1 MSYEA
6 WFSTALSA
14 LLVFALALTNW
25 PADMVFVGVLTLL
38 ALPFFHDEKGWH
50 GVLSASEVFDGL
62 GNSSV
67 VTIGVLFVVVAGLR
81 DTGGLI
87 SIVERLLGR
96 PKGEREAQ
104 IRMMVPVATAS
115 AFMNNTPLVA
125 IMIPIIKEWGQKYRI
140 SPSKLLMPLSFA
152 TILGGVG
159 TLIGTS
165 TNLTVHGLM
174 QKMTPDLYP
183 LGFFEIGKVGLPCAV
198 VGILYL
204 WLFFSKI
211 VPDRTTALQ
220 ALSDPREYTIEMMVE
235 PGSPMVGRTVEQA
248 GLRHLSGAYL
258 VEIQRDDDEVIQA
271 VGPMERLRS
280 RDRLIFVGIVESV
293 KDLQRIRGLVPAT
306 DQVFKLDSPR
316 TQRRLVE
323 AVVSDT
329 SPIVGRSIREGRFRS
344 IYDAAVIAV
353 SRNGERINSKI
364 GDIVLRTGDTLLLEA
379 HPSFVERMANRRDF
393 FLVSQVADSAPVRHD
408 RAWVSVLILLGMVTA
423 ATFQWVDVLV
433 AAMTAAGLMLVTRC
447 TSVASARS
455 SIDWSI
461 LVVIAASLGL
471 SAALD
476 KTGAADSIAQSLIQ
490 FAGGNEWMTL
500 FWIYVITTVF
510 TEVMSNNAAAVLA
523 MTIAVDTAK
532 QLHDASPMPFIAAIM
547 IGASCSF
554 ATPIGYQTNMMV
566 YGPGGY
572 RFMDFVRVGLPMN
585 VLMGMVTVSL
595 APLIWPFH
603 R

>member
-1 MSYEA
+1 MSAEA
-6 WFSTALSA
+6 WFATAISV
-14 LLVFALALTNW
+14 LLVVALAVTSW
-25 PADMVFVGVLTLL
+25 PADFVFIGVLTLL
-38 ALPFFHDEKGWH
+38 AIPFFHDEKGWH
-50 GVLSASEVFDGL
+50 GVLSASEIWDGL

-81 DTGGLI
+81 DTGGLT

-96 PKGEREAQ
+96 PKSEFQARL
-104 IRMMVPVATAS
+104 RLMVPVAVAS

-125 IMIPIIKEWGQKYRI
+125 IMIPIVKEWGQKFRI

-174 QKMTPDLYP
+174 QKLTPDLYP
-183 LGFFEIGKVGLPCAV
+183 LGFFEIGKLGLPCAI
-198 VGILYL
+198 VGIGYL
-204 WLFFSKI
+204 ALFYSRL
-211 VPDRTTALQ
+211 VPDRTSAMQ
-220 ALSDPREYTIEMMVE
+220 ALSDPREYTVEMMVE
-235 PGSPMVGRTVEQA
+235 PGSPLVGRTIEQA
-248 GLRHLSGAYL
+248 GLRHLTGVYL
-258 VEIQRDDDEVIQA
+258 VEIQRDDDEVVQA
-271 VGPMERLRS
+271 AAPTEKLRAQ
-280 RDRLIFVGIVESV
+280 DRLIFVGVVESV
-293 KDLQRIRGLVPAT
+293 KDLQRIRGLSPAT

-329 SPIVGRSIREGRFRS
+329 SPMLGRSIREGRFRS
-344 IYDAAVIAV
+344 VYDAAVIAV
-353 SRNGERINSKI
+353 ARNGERLKSKI

-408 RAWVSVLILLGMVTA
+408 RAWLSLLILAGMVTA
-423 ATFQWVDVLV
+423 ASFQWVDVLI
-433 AAMTAAGLMLVTRC
+433 AAMIAGALMIITRC
-447 TSVASARS
+447 TTVNSARS
-455 SIDWSI
+455 AIDWSI
-461 LVVIAASLGL
+461 LLVIAASLGL
-471 SAALD
+471 SVALD
-476 KTGAADSIAQSLIQ
+476 KTGAADQIAHSLIRL
-490 FAGGNEWMTL
+490 AGGSPWMTL
-500 FWIYVITTVF
+500 LWIYVITTVF

-523 MTIAVDTAK
+523 MTIAVDTAR
-532 QLHDASPMPFIAAIM
+532 QLDHASPMPFIGAIM

-585 VLMGMVTVSL
+585 VLMGIVTVAL
-595 APLIWPFH
+595 APWIWPFYP
-603 R
+603 